1 LGSQPL
7 SAHMSGLLI
16 DRMLRSLVLISLGAF
31 GNVAPAVGMSP
42 ETANEMTMA
51 ELNESN
57 RDFAAIA

>member
-1 LGSQPL
+1 
-7 SAHMSGLLI
+7 MSGLLI